1 MCITVMRMYDSKQ
14 KPTIIHYRKLNNFV
28 IINKGTIPLE
38 VVGELMNIT
47 LEENLLYLY
56 TLELM
61 KHLTRTKSEV
71 RKL

>member
-14 KPTIIHYRKLNNFV
+14 KPTIIHYRKFNNFV

-38 VVGELMNIT
+38 VVGELVNIT
-47 LEENLLYLY
+47 LEENFLYLD

-61 KHLTRTKSEV
+61 KHLTRTKS
-71 RKL
+71 

>member
-14 KPTIIHYRKLNNFV
+14 KPTIIHYRKFNNFV

-47 LEENLLYLY
+47 LEENLLYLD

>member
-14 KPTIIHYRKLNNFV
+14 KPTIIHYRKFNNFL

-38 VVGELMNIT
+38 VVGELVNIT
-47 LEENLLYLY
+47 LEENFLYLD

-61 KHLTRTKSEV
+61 KHLTRTKS
-71 RKL
+71 